1 MKMIAS
7 VFIKHFVIS
16 LFLSNR
22 VNFISVNYFSLLVFN
37 EQKQKNMGTT
47 SRNKRAAYSGDRS
60 REESGKFSFR
70 TDDWIQNLGNLPM
83 VKGKQDRVN
92 SCSKGHIWEAEDLV
106 PSPGLLLALHLTLYK
121 VFYLL
126 EHHSHI

>member
-22 VNFISVNYFSLLVFN
+22 GNFISVNYSSLLVFN

-47 SRNKRAAYSGDRS
+47 SRNKRAVYSGNRS
-60 REESGKFSFR
+60 REESGRFSFR
-70 TDDWIQNLGNLPM
+70 IDDWIQNLGDLPM
-83 VKGKQDRVN
+83 VKGQQDRVN
-92 SCSKGHIWEAEDLV
+92 SCSKGQTWEDLV

-121 VFYLL
+121 VCYLL
-126 EHHSHI
+126 EHHSYI